1 MGEKMEAREMLT
13 ENGSR
18 TIADESYT
26 RQLMSKWG
34 KLLEGINDKH
44 VAATTAIMCE
54 NEAQHLRQLNE
65 ETRTGSVG
73 SFTKYIFPILRR
85 VFPNLIANE
94 IMSVQPMTAPIGAV
108 FFYEYVHSNSKG
120 TIAANSNLIET
131 FSEWYSAEYVVEEA
145 VGTGNG
151 TIKSFSATLAWTP
164 VRSLDANYGWK
175 VTVTDGVETFTDN
188 GSGTLTGSAGGSGT
202 VNYTTGAV
210 TVTFNTAPT
219 NAKSI
224 TANYYYNSE
233 NNSQVPEVE
242 LSLSMSEVRAQ
253 TRKLKAQWSAEA
265 ADDLRAF
272 HGIDAEAE
280 LVAGIANEIAL
291 EIDREMIQMLI
302 SSAGTTVSYAYS
314 PTATTF
320 QGELDSIRSLL
331 TTVGGVSAK
340 IHRQSKRAPANFL
353 VTTPAV
359 VNLLEQLTTHGDYR
373 PAFQGNN
380 AFGPLDP
387 QTPPSYGPMTSNFG
401 VMRVGT
407 LMNKFAVYQDPFL
420 DAGKSTQRILV
431 GLKGRNFMDAGAVY
445 APYIPLQVT
454 PTFLDPD
461 NFQFKKGMRT
471 RYAKKVLRTEYYGVV
486 NVTGM
491 PVA

>member
-1 MGEKMEAREMLT
+1 MEARQMIN
-13 ENGSR
+13 ENGMN
-18 TIADESYT
+18 TVADESYT
-26 RQLMSKWG
+26 RQLVSRWG
-34 KLLEGINDKH
+34 RLLEGVGDKH
-44 VAATTAIMCE
+44 RAATTAILLE
-54 NEAQHLRQLNE
+54 NQNKHLQSLNE
-65 ETRTGSVG
+65 ETLSTGVG

-108 FFYEYVHSNSKG
+108 FYYDYVHSNAKG
-120 TIAANSNLIET
+120 GVAQGDKLVET
-131 FSEWYSAEYVVEEA
+131 FSEWYSAEYVAEEA

-151 TIKSFSATLAWTP
+151 TKVTFTGTLAWTP
-164 VRSLDANYGWK
+164 VRPLDADYGWS
-175 VTVTDGVETFTDN
+175 VTFTNGVETFTDN

-202 VNYTTGAV
+202 VNYTTGEYSI
-210 TVTFNTAPT
+210 TFNVAPLNT
-219 NAKSI
+219 VSI
-224 TANYYYNSE
+224 TASYYYNSE

-242 LSLSMSEVRAQ
+242 LTLTMSEVRAQ

-265 ADDLRAF
+265 ADDLRSF

-291 EIDREMIQMLI
+291 EIDREMIDTLI
-302 SSAGTTVSYAYS
+302 SNAGTSVGWAYTASSASNYA
-314 PTATTF
+314 
-320 QGELDSIRSLL
+320 GEMDSIRNLL
-331 TTVGGVSAK
+331 TTLGGLSAK
-340 IHRQSKRAPANFL
+340 IHRESKRAPANFI

-359 VNLLEQLTTHGDYR
+359 VNMLEQLTTHGDYR

-387 QTPPSYGPMTSNFG
+387 QAPSSYGPLTSNYG

-407 LMNKFAVYQDPFL
+407 LMGKYAVYQDPFL
-420 DAGKSTQRILV
+420 SAGSTTQKVLL

-445 APYIPLQVT
+445 SPYIPLQVT

-471 RYAKKVLRTEYYGVV
+471 RYAKKVLRPEYYGVV
-486 NVTGM
+486 NVTGL
-491 PVA
+491 PVL